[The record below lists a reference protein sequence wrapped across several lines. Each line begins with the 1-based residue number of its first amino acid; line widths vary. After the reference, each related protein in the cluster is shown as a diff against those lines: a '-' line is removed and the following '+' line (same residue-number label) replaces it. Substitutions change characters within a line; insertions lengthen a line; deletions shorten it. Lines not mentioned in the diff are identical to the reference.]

1 MFPDPQHH
9 HTLAGIPLPAGM
21 VWEDEF
27 GWDKVQRA
35 ASYSVTGAL
44 ILDVGTKQAGRPIT
58 LTGQAD
64 AGWVKRARLRA
75 LLQLAETEPAA
86 VHELR
91 LADGRRYTVTF
102 APDGAPIVATPIG
115 RPELPPDAWPYF
127 ITLRLI
133 EVAAPS
139 DTQGDTP

>member
-1 MFPDPQHH
+1 MFPDPQHS

-64 AGWVKRARLRA
+64 AGWLKRATLRSLYA
-75 LLQLAETEPAA
+75 LAEGDPAA
-86 VHELR
+86 THTLR
-91 LADGRRYTVTF
+91 LADGRQFTVTF

-115 RPELPPDAWPYF
+115 RPELPPDGWPYF

-133 EVAAPS
+133 EVAAPA
-139 DTQGDTP
+139 TP

>member
-1 MFPDPQHH
+1 MMFPAPQHTH
-9 HTLAGIPLPAGM
+9 SFAGIQLPSDM

-44 ILDVGTKQAGRPIT
+44 IMDVGVKQAGRPIT

-64 AGWVKRARLRA
+64 AGWIQRQSLRA
-75 LLQLAETEPAA
+75 LYELAETQPAA
-86 VHELR
+86 VHTLR
-91 LADGRRYTVTF
+91 LADGREYPTTF

-115 RPELPPDAWPYF
+115 RPDMPPDEWPYF

-133 EVAAPS
+133 EVQAP
-139 DTQGDTP
+139 TTP

>member
-1 MFPDPQHH
+1 MFPDVRHH

-44 ILDVGTKQAGRPIT
+44 ILDVGVKQAGRPIT

-64 AGWVKRARLRA
+64 AGWVKRQRLRDLYA
-75 LLQLAETEPAA
+75 LAEGNPAA
-86 VHELR
+86 VHSLR
-91 LADGRRYTVTF
+91 LADGRQFSVTF
-102 APDGAPIVATPIG
+102 APDGAPIVATVIG
-115 RPELPPDAWPYF
+115 RPELPPDGWPYY
-127 ITLRLI
+127 ITLRLV
-133 EVAAPS
+133 EVS
-139 DTQGDTP
+139 GNE